1 MKTVIFYNEKGGVGK
16 SSFTIMYASYLKYK
30 YGVKVGV
37 ADYNF
42 RINNYR
48 QDEKA
53 VRKNAG
59 TYDLV
64 KDKELWPIVT
74 AMPKDINTFPKAILH
89 KYCFWLQ
96 NQIDNGQLKGLD
108 VILIDLP
115 GSVAGGELRELLINH
130 MISLCVIPTDRD
142 AQTMRAAIET
152 YNRVAGSGKVPS
164 MVFINQVQSF
174 VKFKEYEDIAR
185 ELPQL
190 DPPVKVLPDIISFS
204 ERMRKMTEVDLMRST
219 FEYPD
224 WESKAFEG
232 SKDLGIENLF
242 IDVTRELVKVKDLKG
257 TEPCELSFVKDLK
270 KEFQERRQ
278 LFGTAFP
285 EYEFDK
291 SMFSK
296 DRQKSADEK

>member
-1 MKTVIFYNEKGGVGK
+1 MKTIIFYNEKGGVGK

-48 QDEKA
+48 EDEKA
-53 VRKNAG
+53 MRKQAG
-59 TYDLV
+59 TYDTV
-64 KDKELWPIVT
+64 KNIEHWPIVT
-74 AMPKDINTFPKAILH
+74 ALPKDINAMPKAILH
-89 KYCFWLQ
+89 KYCYWLQ
-96 NQIDNGQLKGLD
+96 NQIDNGGLKGLD

-115 GSVAGGELRELLINH
+115 GSVAGGELRELLLNR
-130 MISLCVIPTDRD
+130 MVSLCVIPTDRD
-142 AQTMRAAIET
+142 IQTMRAAIQT
-152 YNRVAGSGKVPS
+152 YNRVCGAGKVPS
-164 MVFINQVQSF
+164 MVFINQAQSF

-185 ELPQL
+185 ELPEL
-190 DPPVKVLPDIISFS
+190 EPPVKVLPDIISFS
-204 ERMRKMTEVDLMRST
+204 ERMRKMSEVDQMRST

-242 IDVTRELVKVKDLKG
+242 IDVTKELDKVKDLKN
-257 TEPCELSFVKDLK
+257 TQPCDLSFVKGLK